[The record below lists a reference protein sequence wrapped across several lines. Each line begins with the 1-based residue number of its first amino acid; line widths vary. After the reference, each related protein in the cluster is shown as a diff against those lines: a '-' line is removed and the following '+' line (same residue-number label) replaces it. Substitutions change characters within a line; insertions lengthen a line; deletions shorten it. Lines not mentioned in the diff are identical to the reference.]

1 MTTTGLVVTIFIIS
15 LAIYDLVVVLYTGVG
30 TSVSRFLQRSALKSP
45 WVCFGIAFIC
55 GHLFGYMAPECPPCA
70 NDQGREEYKIPE
82 NGGCNIFEQWFTS
95 CGSPTRTKIDSLD

>member
-1 MTTTGLVVTIFIIS
+1 MTTTGLVVTIFIIA

-45 WVCFGIAFIC
+45 LVCFGIAFIC

-70 NDQGREEYKIPE
+70 NDQARQEYQVPVTNE
-82 NGGCNIFEQWFTS
+82 GNIFEQFI
-95 CGSPTRTKIDSLD
+95 KALKK